1 MSLILEA
8 LKKSERERQIGTA
21 PTLATPPMSRKRKRN
36 LLPWLVGAI
45 AVAAVA
51 GWWLS
56 RVDTPDAAPPADV
69 RNEAPAPVSV
79 PVAASTR
86 KPEVPMTTVAP
97 APPSPSIN
105 IEPNAA
111 PPPAVVSTEKQAA
124 EAAAAVAATAPPAAQ
139 PPATTTPAP
148 APPATSKTAPS
159 DVGPTTSPAAVAV
172 PPAPIAT
179 APATSAPP
187 VAVAPPSSTASLPL
201 LWELPY
207 EKRKDI
213 PALMMSLQVYAPD
226 PTQRFAIINDERH
239 VEGDDLGE
247 GLKLQEITPDGL
259 IVEYRGERFLFP
271 RGGR

>member
-8 LKKSERERQIGTA
+8 LKKSERQRQIGSA
-21 PTLATPPMSRKRKRN
+21 PTLATPPMSRKRKRS

-45 AVAAVA
+45 AIAAVA

-56 RVDTPDAAPPADV
+56 RENSPESVPPADV
-69 RNEAPAPVSV
+69 QNAAPASTPM
-79 PVAASTR
+79 AATA
-86 KPEVPMTTVAP
+86 KKLDAPMTTVAP
-97 APPSPSIN
+97 PPVDNVEPTAPTSP
-105 IEPNAA
+105 P
-111 PPPAVVSTEKQAA
+111 VVSTEKQIA
-124 EAAAAVAATAPPAAQ
+124 EAAAAIAAAAPPASK
-139 PPATTTPAP
+139 PPATPPPAP
-148 APPATSKTAPS
+148 APSVPSKPLPGVVEPAA
-159 DVGPTTSPAAVAV
+159 SPAAGTV
-172 PPAPIAT
+172 PVAPIVT

-187 VAVAPPSSTASLPL
+187 IAAPPVAALPPSATASLPL

-213 PALMMSLQVYAPD
+213 PALVMSLQVYAAD
-226 PTQRFAIINDERH
+226 PAQRFAIINDERH
-239 VEGDDLGE
+239 VEGDVLGE

>member
-8 LKKSERERQIGTA
+8 LKKSERQRQVGTA
-21 PTLATPPMSRKRKRN
+21 PTLATPPMSRRRKRN

-45 AVAAVA
+45 VVAAVA

-56 RVDTPDAAPPADV
+56 REDMPDATPPADV
-69 RNEAPAPVSV
+69 RNEVPAPVSG
-79 PVAASTR
+79 PVAASAR

-97 APPSPSIN
+97 APPSPSVN
-105 IEPNAA
+105 IEPTSA
-111 PPPAVVSTEKQAA
+111 PPPAVVTTETQVA
-124 EAAAAVAATAPPAAQ
+124 EAAAAVAAAAPPAAQ
-139 PPATTTPAP
+139 PPATTTPAA
-148 APPATSKTAPS
+148 APPATSGTAPS
-159 DVGPTTSPAAVAV
+159 DVGPTTSPAIGAV

-179 APATSAPP
+179 APATPAPP
-187 VAVAPPSSTASLPL
+187 VTGAPPSSTASLPL

-213 PALMMSLQVYAPD
+213 PALVMSLQVYASD
-226 PTQRFAIINDERH
+226 PAQRFAIINDERH
-239 VEGDDLGE
+239 VEGDELGD

-259 IVEYRGERFLFP
+259 IVDYRGERFLFP